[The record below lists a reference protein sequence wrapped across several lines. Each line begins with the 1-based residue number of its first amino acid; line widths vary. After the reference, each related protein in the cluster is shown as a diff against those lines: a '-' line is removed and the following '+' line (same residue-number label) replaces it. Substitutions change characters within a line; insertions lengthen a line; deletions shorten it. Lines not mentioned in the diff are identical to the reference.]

1 MVKNLRVKKKTPAWI
16 VAARNSGSTTL
27 QDAQLLF
34 KIRDATPELGS
45 GKGERDSRGQT
56 AVYFAAA
63 RKEALT
69 APVNWVY
76 HSFVEDLLINDPSAE
91 EICRFL
97 LRHMA
102 PRLSFLENGS

>member
-63 RKEALT
+63 RKEGFGYHRLGFDIRDEP
-69 APVNWVY
+69 AP
-76 HSFVEDLLINDPSAE
+76 DPTMS
-91 EICRFL
+91 
-97 LRHMA
+97 M
-102 PRLSFLENGS
+102 LS